1 MNPPFSADFGLAPR
15 LRSPRQQ
22 RTQREIMDS
31 TSPTSAYAARTPPP
45 AVHTAAGSN
54 GGRHDEPYY
63 FEPFGDDG
71 LTFGDILDVV
81 NPLQHIPIV
90 STLYREWTGD
100 GIDPVPRIAGGALFG
115 GIAGAIA
122 SLVNVVVDE
131 ITGSDIG
138 EHVYDVAGDLLGIGD
153 DDPAEMYAGANGSP
167 GGDPDALPLGTASGN
182 ALSAV
187 SSLVPVTTAADV
199 FEWPRR
205 AANPAFGAT
214 LSDVKGEAKVGALE
228 REMASVRQGQVTEF
242 MIMAMSMY
250 EKGDHTATERV
261 MPKIDILG

>member
-31 TSPTSAYAARTPPP
+31 ISPTSAYAARTPPP
-45 AVHTAAGSN
+45 AVHAAAGSN

-153 DDPAEMYAGANGSP
+153 DDPAEMYAGASGSP
-167 GGDPDALPLGTASGN
+167 AAIRTRCRW
-182 ALSAV
+182 
-187 SSLVPVTTAADV
+187 VP
-199 FEWPRR
+199 PRVPPWAPCR
-205 AANPAFGAT
+205 RWRP
-214 LSDVKGEAKVGALE
+214 
-228 REMASVRQGQVTEF
+228 
-242 MIMAMSMY
+242 
-250 EKGDHTATERV
+250 
-261 MPKIDILG
+261 

>member
-1 MNPPFSADFGLAPR
+1 
-15 LRSPRQQ
+15 
-22 RTQREIMDS
+22 MDS
-31 TSPTSAYAARTPPP
+31 ISPTSAYAARTPPP
-45 AVHTAAGSN
+45 AVHAAAGSN

-100 GIDPVPRIAGGALFG
+100 EIDPVPRIAGGALFG
-115 GIAGAIA
+115 GVAGAIA

-138 EHVYDVAGDLLGIGD
+138 EHVYEVAGDLLGIGD
-153 DDPAEMYAGANGSP
+153 NDPAEMYAGGSGSP
-167 GGDPDALPLGTASGN
+167 SRDPDAISLGTASGA
-182 ALSAV
+182 ALGAV
-187 SSLVPVTTAADV
+187 SSLAPVTTVGDV
-199 FEWPRR
+199 LAWPRR
-205 AANPAFGAT
+205 TANPAFGAT
-214 LSDVKGEAKVGALE
+214 LSDVTGEAKVGALE
-228 REMASVRQGQVTEF
+228 REMASVRQGQVTDF

>member
-1 MNPPFSADFGLAPR
+1 MGNLAPDRVHLAQQSPVSATGTCVNPPFSADFRLAPR
-15 LRSPRQQ
+15 LRGTRQQ
-22 RTQREIMDS
+22 WTEREIMDS
-31 TSPTSAYAARTPPP
+31 TATSPTSAYAARPPPP
-45 AVHTAAGSN
+45 AVHAAAGSN

-115 GIAGAIA
+115 GVAGAIV

-138 EHVYDVAGDLLGIGD
+138 EHVYDVAGDLLGIGGD
-153 DDPAEMYAGANGSP
+153 D
-167 GGDPDALPLGTASGN
+167 
-182 ALSAV
+182 
-187 SSLVPVTTAADV
+187 TAADV
-199 FEWPRR
+199 FDWPRR
-205 AANPAFGAT
+205 AANPIFGAT
-214 LSDVKGEAKVGALE
+214 LSNVKGEAKVGALE
-228 REMASVRQGQVTEF
+228 REMASVRQGQVTDF